1 MDGAD
6 EGLRNLLKYLESQEP
21 QDAYTRELEGAVEAA
36 REHREWRREY
46 MKMRVWEW
54 DIRRE
59 ERAEGREEGSLIQL
73 ADLVYRKVRKGK
85 SLEEAAEEL
94 EEDPGS
100 LKRVYDAVVKCL
112 PDYDPEKILEEL
124 GGRKAERSKE

>member
-6 EGLRNLLKYLESQEP
+6 EGLRNLLEYLESQEP
-21 QDAYTRELEGAVEAA
+21 QDAYTRELECAVEAA

-59 ERAEGREEGSLIQL
+59 ERAEGREEGSLLHL

-85 SLEEAAEEL
+85 SLEETAEEL

-124 GGRKAERSKE
+124 GGGKAESSKE